1 MKGMII
7 LCVYDGSPSVYCIE
21 NGKQINAPEEFVKW
35 VDKKDEENCGFYTEE
50 YSFEHK
56 QTELC
61 KEAINK
67 IHALGYDAVIS
78 ENGELEY
85 FPKENKQQ

>member
-1 MKGMII
+1 MKGIII
-7 LCVYDGSPSVYCIE
+7 LCVYDGNPYVYCIE
-21 NGKQINAPEEFVKW
+21 NGKQTYAPEELIEW
-35 VDKKDEENCGFYTEE
+35 VDKKDEENCGFYTED
-50 YSFEHK
+50 YSGE

-78 ENGELEY
+78 ENGGLEY
-85 FPKENKQQ
+85 FPKEN